1 MKLSTRSRYGLRL
14 MFELA
19 LGYGTRAVQLQDIA
33 KKQDL
38 SEKYLSKLVFKLKKV
53 NLIDSIRGAHGGY
66 TLKREPDKITVL
78 DIVTALEGDLSIVD
92 CTSKSVECN
101 RARTCPSRNIWCGL
115 SKVIND
121 YLSGITLADLV
132 EKYSSD
138 AELSEDMYFI

>member
-1 MKLSTRSRYGLRL
+1 

-33 KKQDL
+33 KKQNL
-38 SEKYLSKLVFKLKKV
+38 SEKYLGKLVFQLKKA

-66 TLKREPDKITVL
+66 TLKDEPENITVL
-78 DIVTALEGDLSIVD
+78 DIVTVLEGNLSIVD
-92 CTSKSVECN
+92 CTSEVVDCN
-101 RARTCPSRNIWCGL
+101 QSRACPSRNIWCGL

-121 YLSGITLADLV
+121 YLSGITLQDLV

-138 AELSEDMYFI
+138 AEMGEDMYFI